1 MFNFRF
7 GFKSI
12 LTRTTRGAFVTVF
25 VLVGIVSLTDVA
37 SSQPRIS
44 TGKDLYE
51 ACKVLADFAL
61 NPEGPTPRQGLY
73 CRKFIGGY
81 FTSMKYAKGEGDV
94 TTMQGPPIY
103 ESDCVGFDGPRSY
116 DQLAAQI
123 VRSGDWHPEL
133 MGLPA
138 IQLIE
143 KAFEMKSPCP

>member
-7 GFKSI
+7 RSKSI
-12 LTRTTRGAFVTVF
+12 LTCTTRGALVTVF
-25 VLVGIVSLTDVA
+25 VLVSIVSLTEVA

-51 ACKVLADFAL
+51 ACKVLADYAL
-61 NPEGPTPRQGLY
+61 NPEGRTPRQGLY
-73 CRKFIGGY
+73 CRQFIGGY
-81 FTSMKYAKGEGDV
+81 FTSMKLAKGEGEV
-94 TTMQGPPIY
+94 TTMEGPPIH
-103 ESDCVGFDGPRSY
+103 ESDCVGFEGPRSY

-123 VRSGDWHPEL
+123 VRSGEWHPEL

-138 IQLIE
+138 IQLIA

>member
-7 GFKSI
+7 RFKTI
-12 LTRTTRGAFVTVF
+12 LTRTIRGTLVTGF
-25 VLVGIVSLTDVA
+25 VLASFA
-37 SSQPRIS
+37 SSTNAALGQPRIT

-61 NPEGPTPRQGLY
+61 NPQGRTPRQGLY

-81 FTSMKYAKGEGDV
+81 FTSMKLAKGEGEV
-94 TTMQGPPIY
+94 TTMEGPPIH

-143 KAFEMKSPCP
+143 KAFELKSPCP